1 MLRVIGIDPGLTRCG
16 VGIVDVA
23 PNRSAT
29 LVHVGVIRSAPELP
43 LAERLLLVADGIRS
57 AVQSFSPQV
66 LAVERVF
73 AQHNTSTV
81 MGTAQASGVALLV
94 GAEFGLPAA
103 LHTPTEVKAAITGH
117 GGADKKQ
124 VQAMVARI
132 LRLDEL
138 PRPADAADAL
148 ALALCHAWRGAP
160 AAGAAGAA
168 GAQGAAGTL
177 RRGSAPAA
185 ASQGA
190 RETPAMRAWREAEQ
204 AAARPK
210 TQAPPPLQAKP
221 PAHRPRTVRVAR

>member
-1 MLRVIGIDPGLTRCG
+1 MVRSSVLRVIGVDPGLTRCG

-29 LVHVGVIRSAPELP
+29 LVHVGVVRSPPDMPIEQ
-43 LAERLLLVADGIRS
+43 RLLTIAAGIRA
-57 AVQSFSPQV
+57 AVEQFSPHV

-81 MGTAQASGVALLV
+81 MGTAQASGIALLV

-132 LRLDEL
+132 LRLDEV
-138 PRPADAADAL
+138 PKPADAADAL

-160 AAGAAGAA
+160 GVSG
-168 GAQGAAGTL
+168 AGT
-177 RRGSAPAA
+177 G
-185 ASQGA
+185 AS
-190 RETPAMRAWREAEQ
+190 ETPAMKAWREAER
-204 AAARPK
+204 AAASGRMTLPARRP
-210 TQAPPPLQAKP
+210 AP
-221 PAHRPRTVRVAR
+221 VRVAP